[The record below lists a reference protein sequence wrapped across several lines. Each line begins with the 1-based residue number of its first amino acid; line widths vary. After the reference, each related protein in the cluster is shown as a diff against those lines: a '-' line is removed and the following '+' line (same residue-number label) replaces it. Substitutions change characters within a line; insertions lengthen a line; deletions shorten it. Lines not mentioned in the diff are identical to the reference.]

1 MMTMSVRKSF
11 LLIAVLIGL
20 TGLSASAD
28 DGASKIWSVGFT
40 SEIFAGYQWHN
51 HVSNPEGAIQGTL
64 SGEITLPG
72 PFSLGGYIWEN
83 YDLTDRRR
91 ASYAT
96 ALTETD
102 FGLNLGYAAW
112 TSDDENYALAF
123 EFGHDWITYH
133 NRVGRTDANPNTR
146 ELYAKGVFTTPLV
159 TPYAQVNWMYED
171 FGDYHAGFNYEIGL
185 IREIALT
192 DRLTAGAK
200 VNLGF
205 ENRPYQ
211 QFLFGTST
219 SGLTGST
226 LRLYS
231 RYALSDYLS
240 IRATLAY
247 TGLINS
253 DARDELKHT
262 SYKRDLLW
270 GALALVL
277 AF

>member
-1 MMTMSVRKSF
+1 MKRG
-11 LLIAVLIGL
+11 LLTAALIGSL
-20 TGLSASAD
+20 GFSAAAED
-28 DGASKIWSVGFT
+28 AAPKIWSVGFT

-51 HVSNPEGAIQGTL
+51 HISNPEGAIQGTL
-64 SGEITLPG
+64 SGEIAFPG
-72 PFSLGGYIWEN
+72 PFTLGGYIWEN
-83 YDLTDRRR
+83 FDLTDKRR

-112 TSDDENYALAF
+112 TSDDESCALAF
-123 EFGHDWITYH
+123 EFGHDWMTYH

-146 ELYAKGVFTTPLV
+146 ELYAKSIFTNPLI
-159 TPYAQVNWMYED
+159 TPYVQVSWMYAD

-185 IREIALT
+185 MKDIALT

-231 RYALSDYLS
+231 RYALTDCLS

-253 DARDELKHT
+253 DAREDLKPT

-270 GALALVL
+270 GSLALVL